1 MEAALR
7 KPSLSKDDVRK
18 PSFVDTVKTVVAG
31 AIGIRRKDDH
41 ERAPVNPLHLVI
53 AAVLFV
59 VLFIFTLLTIV
70 KIVLS

>member
-1 MEAALR
+1 MEAAMR
-7 KPSLSKDDVRK
+7 KPT
-18 PSFVDTVKTVVAG
+18 FMDTMKTVIAG

-41 ERAPVNPLHLVI
+41 ERAPVNPVHLVI
-53 AAVLFV
+53 AAVIFA